1 MGAFVKCIRTA
12 ILVLPESVSQ
22 LNHSITTLYLCT
34 DWRNWLKE
42 RVIRRDR
49 WTDKDCGDIH
59 WWLSQTPPHLS
70 LLLCKQTCSLSLSLC
85 DLSAQKI
92 LTNKTTANIA
102 GTMVKIYH
110 VRCACYRLNDAID
123 ISLEPPNIFDTL
135 STHHF

>member
-1 MGAFVKCIRTA
+1 MVI
-12 ILVLPESVSQ
+12 PDPSP
-22 LNHSITTLYLCT
+22 SIPLIMQT
-34 DWRNWLKE
+34 DM
-42 RVIRRDR
+42 
-49 WTDKDCGDIH
+49 
-59 WWLSQTPPHLS
+59 
-70 LLLCKQTCSLSLSLC
+70 LSLSLC